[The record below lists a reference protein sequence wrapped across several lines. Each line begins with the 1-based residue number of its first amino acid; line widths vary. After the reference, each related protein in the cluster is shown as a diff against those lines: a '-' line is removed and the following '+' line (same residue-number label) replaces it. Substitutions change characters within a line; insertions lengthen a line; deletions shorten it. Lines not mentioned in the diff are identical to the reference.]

1 MRELISFGF
10 IGGLGALSNLACFF
24 VLDFF
29 NVWYLLNAC
38 LCFGLAVSQ
47 NYVLNSFITFKHSL
61 KWRAYLSYVG
71 ANLFGLC
78 INLFVLA
85 LCQNLL
91 LEPLLNALSPNAQDP
106 SALRRHLLLC
116 FQALGIICAFISNFL
131 FAKFLIYKESQ
142 CD

>member
-10 IGGLGALSNLACFF
+10 IGGLGALGNLVCFF

-91 LEPLLNALSPNAQDP
+91 LEPLLNALSAQDP